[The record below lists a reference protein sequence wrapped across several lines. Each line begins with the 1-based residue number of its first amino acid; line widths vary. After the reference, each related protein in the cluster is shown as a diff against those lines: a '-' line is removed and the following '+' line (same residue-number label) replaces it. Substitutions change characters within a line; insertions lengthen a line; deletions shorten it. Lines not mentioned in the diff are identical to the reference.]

1 VRESSGG
8 GIRWR
13 GRSGSSGCSVPD
25 GFHVQR
31 LSTSRNFLVFGCA
44 YWRVVSRGG
53 SSAGHARQGVVH
65 AHSMFGFALMLLI
78 APIRSSAELDLY
90 LAQHRNSPLHQ
101 LRPDL
106 RQRFIESFVFTKK
119 GLASYSYL
127 PLERLSVT
135 EAYRLLS
142 LFGVQSSIGG
152 IRGLRATN
160 ASERTILEASST
172 SIAAN
177 PDWKDGICVIHGP
190 APGICHD
197 RHGSNCSRACD

>member
-1 VRESSGG
+1 MR
-8 GIRWR
+8 IR
-13 GRSGSSGCSVPD
+13 C
-25 GFHVQR
+25 
-31 LSTSRNFLVFGCA
+31 
-44 YWRVVSRGG
+44 
-53 SSAGHARQGVVH
+53 
-65 AHSMFGFALMLLI
+65 FGFALMLLI
-78 APIRSSAELDLY
+78 ASPLAMALDPPGTAPSPMEWMSAVGDRQVDIDLAVAPIRSSAELDLY

>member
-1 VRESSGG
+1 MRESSGG

-13 GRSGSSGCSVPD
+13 GRSGSSGCSDPD
-25 GFHVQR
+25 SFHAQR